1 MIRAAILCTIILT
14 GCATAPEPRIV
25 IKEVSKPVPVSCV
38 PETVEPAPVYPD
50 SNEALMTAT
59 PDRRYQLVV
68 AGREL
73 RQARLNEI
81 EPVIAGCRQ

>member
-1 MIRAAILCTIILT
+1 MIRVVLCTILLA
-14 GCATAPEPRIV
+14 GCATPEPRII

-38 PETVEPAPVYPD
+38 PETLESAPVYPD

-59 PDRRYQLVV
+59 PDRRYQLVI